1 MALVDAVLPDAG
13 GKWGDGGSG
22 EGLHYGIPP
31 KGAQSLS
38 PASSSLGRGLVEHHA
53 PLLRRPPSPV
63 DVSKDAPARPTILD
77 ASLIARSN

>member
-38 PASSSLGRGLVEHHA
+38 PASSSLGGTKEAASAAASRSTVPLSSIA
-53 PLLRRPPSPV
+53 PYLQ
-63 DVSKDAPARPTILD
+63 
-77 ASLIARSN
+77 